1 MKPYGRTLNLDCKR
15 GGKFPD
21 FSMLPPFNF
30 CQARSRFLY
39 FHWNRVCGK
48 ALGFQMYLPKEG
60 INEVVMAIELLVD
73 RMLTK

>member
-1 MKPYGRTLNLDCKR
+1 M
-15 GGKFPD
+15 
-21 FSMLPPFNF
+21 
-30 CQARSRFLY
+30 
-39 FHWNRVCGK
+39 CGK